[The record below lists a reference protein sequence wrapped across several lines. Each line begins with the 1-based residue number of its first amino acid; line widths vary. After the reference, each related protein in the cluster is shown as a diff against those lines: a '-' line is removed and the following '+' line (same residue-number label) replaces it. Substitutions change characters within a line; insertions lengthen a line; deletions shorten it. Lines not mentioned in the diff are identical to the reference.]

1 MAGNANPRTQSVKDA
16 MMVEIIVTELSKF
29 TTSHE
34 LIMESTEKILSRYND
49 IGLLIERMDKRDQSI
64 GRIIKDFQLSTEQ
77 YAYLTKLSMSIAQKL
92 KEIDE
97 HGIRMEAES
106 LNKIIKAVE
115 KGNEPM
121 RKQIRWITY
130 GMIAAFGILL
140 LTILI

>member
-1 MAGNANPRTQSVKDA
+1 MVGNFNPRTQSVKDA
-16 MMVEIIVTELSKF
+16 MMAEIIVSELSKF

-34 LIMESTEKILSRYND
+34 LIMESTQKILSRYND
-49 IGLLIERMDKRDQSI
+49 IGLLIERMDKRDEFI

-97 HGIRMEAES
+97 HGIRMEPES

-115 KGNEPM
+115 QGNEPM

-130 GMIAAFGILL
+130 GMIAAFGVLL
-140 LTILI
+140 LMMIF

>member
-1 MAGNANPRTQSVKDA
+1 MAGNSNPRTQSVKDA
-16 MMVEIIVTELSKF
+16 MMAEIIVTELSKF

-34 LIMESTEKILSRYND
+34 LIMDSTEKILSRYTE
-49 IGLLIERMDKRDQSI
+49 IGLLIERMNKRDQVI
-64 GRIIKDFQLSTEQ
+64 GGVIKDFQLSTEQ

-97 HGIRMEAES
+97 HGIRMETES

-115 KGNEPM
+115 QGNEPM

-140 LTILI
+140 LMMIF

>member
-16 MMVEIIVTELSKF
+16 MMAEIIVTELSKF

-34 LIMESTEKILSRYND
+34 QIMESTEKILSRYND
-49 IGLLIERMDKRDQSI
+49 IGLLIERMDKRDQAI

-77 YAYLTKLSMSIAQKL
+77 YAYLTKMSMSITQKL

-97 HGIRMEAES
+97 HGIRMETES

-115 KGNEPM
+115 KGNEPV

-140 LTILI
+140 LLILI

>member
-16 MMVEIIVTELSKF
+16 MMAEIIVTELSKF
-29 TTSHE
+29 TASHE
-34 LIMESTEKILSRYND
+34 QIMESTQKILSRYND
-49 IGLLIERMDKRDQSI
+49 IGLLIERMDKRDQAI
-64 GRIIKDFQLSTEQ
+64 GRVIKDFQLSTEQ

-106 LNKIIKAVE
+106 LNKIVKAVE

-140 LTILI
+140 LMILF

>member
-1 MAGNANPRTQSVKDA
+1 MAGNSNPRTQSVKDA
-16 MMVEIIVTELSKF
+16 MMAEIIVSELSKF

-34 LIMESTEKILSRYND
+34 LIMESTQKILSRYND
-49 IGLLIERMDKRDQSI
+49 IGLLIERMDKRDQFI

-97 HGIRMEAES
+97 HGIRMEPES

-115 KGNEPM
+115 QGNEPM

-130 GMIAAFGILL
+130 GMIAAFVFLL
-140 LTILI
+140 LLMIF

>member
-16 MMVEIIVTELSKF
+16 MMAEIIVTELSKF

-77 YAYLTKLSMSIAQKL
+77 YAYLTKMSMSIVQKL

-115 KGNEPM
+115 KGNEPV

>member
-16 MMVEIIVTELSKF
+16 MMAEIIVTELSKF
-29 TTSHE
+29 TASHE
-34 LIMESTEKILSRYND
+34 QIMESTEKILCRYND
-49 IGLLIERMDKRDQSI
+49 IGLLIERMDKRDQAI

-77 YAYLTKLSMSIAQKL
+77 YAYLTNLSISIAQKL

-140 LTILI
+140 LMILF

>member
-16 MMVEIIVTELSKF
+16 MMAEIIVNELSKF
-29 TTSHE
+29 TASHE
-34 LIMESTEKILSRYND
+34 QIMESTQKILSRYND
-49 IGLLIERMDKRDQSI
+49 IGLLIERMDKRDQAI

-77 YAYLTKLSMSIAQKL
+77 YAYLAKLSMSIAQKL

-97 HGIRMEAES
+97 HGIQMEAES

-121 RKQIRWITY
+121 GKQIRWITY

-140 LTILI
+140 LMILF

>member
-1 MAGNANPRTQSVKDA
+1 MAGNANPKTQSVKDA
-16 MMVEIIVTELSKF
+16 MMAEIIVTELSKF

-34 LIMESTEKILSRYND
+34 RIMESTEKILSRYND

-77 YAYLTKLSMSIAQKL
+77 YAYLTKLSMSNAQKL

-115 KGNEPM
+115 KGNEPV

-140 LTILI
+140 LMILF

>member
-1 MAGNANPRTQSVKDA
+1 MAGNFNPRTQSVKDA
-16 MMVEIIVTELSKF
+16 MMAEIIVTELSKF

-34 LIMESTEKILSRYND
+34 LIMESTQKILSRYND
-49 IGLLIERMDKRDQSI
+49 IGQLIERMDKRDQAI
-64 GRIIKDFQLSTEQ
+64 ARIIKDFQLSTEQ

-115 KGNEPM
+115 QGNKPLQ
-121 RKQIRWITY
+121 KQIRWITY

-140 LTILI
+140 LMVLF